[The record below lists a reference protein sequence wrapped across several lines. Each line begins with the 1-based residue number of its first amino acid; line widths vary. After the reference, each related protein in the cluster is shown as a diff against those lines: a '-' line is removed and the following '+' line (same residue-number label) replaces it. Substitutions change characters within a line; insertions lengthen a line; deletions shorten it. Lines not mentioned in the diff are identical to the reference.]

1 MSTSEKSPNE
11 SMSTMDRPSP
21 SVPSVDR
28 PWDDP
33 VDRAHRRSVIK
44 GDRSSHRVYHGLYE
58 DLLN

>member
-1 MSTSEKSPNE
+1 MSTFDKNPEKSV
-11 SMSTMDRPSP
+11 STMDRPST
-21 SVPSVDR
+21 SVPSVDQ